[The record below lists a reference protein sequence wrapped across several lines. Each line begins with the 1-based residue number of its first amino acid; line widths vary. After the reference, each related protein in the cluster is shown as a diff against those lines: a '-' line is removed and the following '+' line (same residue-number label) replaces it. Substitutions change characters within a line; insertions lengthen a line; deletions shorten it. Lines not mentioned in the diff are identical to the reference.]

1 MLLDFC
7 AMKTTVQPVLAK
19 HEIDVHSKEFER
31 QIEHKKL
38 QFLKK
43 KLAATMVQP
52 KQSSLFTR
60 AS

>member
-1 MLLDFC
+1 
-7 AMKTTVQPVLAK
+7 MKTTVQPVLAK

-38 QFLKK
+38 QVLKR
-43 KLAATMVQP
+43 KLAASMVDP